1 MVFYTVDS
9 DVIPECKDFLVIG
22 DNQDKI
28 VSAFSYTFNV
38 NSLGV
43 AFRMESDFDDF
54 KNKFAE
60 LVNIEKANL
69 STDTYN
75 QCQEFLK
82 TKLSKL
88 TLDIAL
94 KLNELGFDLP
104 CFANYWRGRSVVDFK
119 DEVKGDSVSVD
130 NIAVLRNGEAF
141 DGEEVAIAIPTWEL
155 VFEWFR
161 GKGLVG
167 MISTNEVL
175 NEGDPRYYASVD
187 DIKEGG
193 KLHDLG
199 AVQTYEEARLT
210 VVKKMMELL

>member
-1 MVFYTVDS
+1 MKKV
-9 DVIPECKDFLVIG
+9 LV
-22 DNQDKI
+22 
-28 VSAFSYTFNV
+28 
-38 NSLGV
+38 
-43 AFRMESDFDDF
+43 
-54 KNKFAE
+54 
-60 LVNIEKANL
+60 
-69 STDTYN
+69 
-75 QCQEFLK
+75 
-82 TKLSKL
+82 

-119 DEVKGDSVSVD
+119 DEVRGDSVSVD

-210 VVKKMMELL
+210 VVMKMIELL

>member
-1 MVFYTVDS
+1 MKKV
-9 DVIPECKDFLVIG
+9 LV
-22 DNQDKI
+22 
-28 VSAFSYTFNV
+28 
-38 NSLGV
+38 
-43 AFRMESDFDDF
+43 
-54 KNKFAE
+54 
-60 LVNIEKANL
+60 
-69 STDTYN
+69 
-75 QCQEFLK
+75 
-82 TKLSKL
+82 

-119 DEVKGDSVSVD
+119 NEVKGDSVSVD
-130 NIAVLRNGEAF
+130 NIAVLCNGEAF

-187 DIKEGG
+187 DIKKGG
-193 KLHDLG
+193 KIYDLG
-199 AVQTYEEARLT
+199 YVQTYEEARML
-210 VVKKMMELL
+210 VVNKMMELV